1 MGQLSEPLI
10 IQQLSLAERILIV
23 EEIWDSIV
31 AEQASLPVTN
41 AQQAELDNKRLRLSQ
56 NWRRLKSAHLCSQVP
71 LPGATA
77 ASPKAA

>member
-31 AEQASLPVTN
+31 AEQASLPVTS
-41 AQQAELDNKRLRLSQ
+41 AQQAELD
-56 NWRRLKSAHLCSQVP
+56 RRLDGHHTC
-71 LPGATA
+71 PGHG
-77 ASPKAA
+77 ASWESVKTDIRAK

>member
-31 AEQASLPVTN
+31 AEQASLPVTS
-41 AQQAELDNKRLRLSQ
+41 AQQAELD
-56 NWRRLKSAHLCSQVP
+56 RRLDGYHAC
-71 LPGATA
+71 PGQG
-77 ASPKAA
+77 ASWEGVKADIRAK

>member
-41 AQQAELDNKRLRLSQ
+41 AQQAELD
-56 NWRRLKSAHLCSQVP
+56 RRLDAYRAC
-71 LPGATA
+71 PGQG
-77 ASPKAA
+77 ASWEGVKTDIRPK

>member
-41 AQQAELDNKRLRLSQ
+41 AQQAELD
-56 NWRRLKSAHLCSQVP
+56 RRLDAYR
-71 LPGATA
+71 
-77 ASPKAA
+77 ASPGQGASWEGVKTDIRAK